1 MNEKEKN
8 PEIDSVDSVDE
19 KPTDSTTVAEPPKEE
34 EEYSHVL
41 ERKNMTTKEFNWLWA
56 GVLIQSFCMAFETQ
70 TSYGIS
76 GYVNQ
81 YLKASSLQAVLPTV
95 QAVIATA
102 MVPLYTKVSD
112 VFGRAPSLTFA
123 CLCYLIGVG
132 VEGSSDT
139 FTQLAVGQLILALGN
154 TGIQAL
160 SQVVIADTTSLLTRG
175 IMFAM
180 YDVGTIANIWIS
192 QALIDPITL
201 GGPPDKWRIGYIAGG
216 IVAGIGALALLIPL
230 WYVQRQ
236 LERRKVAQPP
246 HKTLKWLAHEFD
258 IPGAVLM
265 ILALSLVCLPLTLAK
280 RATGNWE
287 NPAIISMLLIGAICF
302 VLLFFWETRYASR
315 PILSIK
321 VWTNRTAFGSLM
333 IMFLLK
339 FMGHVAWQYLTQYF
353 VVSRDVTFGG
363 ANLLVRGYQVGWLVC
378 ELVAAL
384 WLKKFKRPRT
394 MVWFGVFLYCL
405 GIGLMIPARHPTAST
420 TFIVVAQVLGGAGSG
435 IAHLSCS
442 VLVTGVVHKRDI
454 ASVVGATQILIW
466 FGAGV
471 GGAIGGAIWTQ
482 HLPLR
487 LKEHIT
493 VPYDE
498 TRAMNEPLTYVKL
511 LPAETK
517 RQVVEAYSDSIKLMS
532 IVGLAFAVLALACA
546 SLLQHVDLEQDQDTQ
561 DRIAL
566 GEDVAKKTD
575 EEKVEIKN

>member
-1 MNEKEKN
+1 MHNGGNEE
-8 PEIDSVDSVDE
+8 E
-19 KPTDSTTVAEPPKEE
+19 KPVGVESNDASPAEEFN
-34 EEYSHVL
+34 HIL
-41 ERKNMTTKEFNWLWA
+41 ERKNMTKREFNWLWA
-56 GVLIQSFCMAFETQ
+56 GVLIQAFCMSFEVQ

-76 GYVNQ
+76 GYVNA

-123 CLCYLIGVG
+123 FVCYLTGVTI
-132 VEGSSDT
+132 EGSARS
-139 FTQLAVGQLILALGN
+139 FLQLAIGQMIYALGN
-154 TGIQAL
+154 TGVQAL

-216 IVAGIGALALLIPL
+216 VISGFGALALLFPL
-230 WYVQRQ
+230 WYVQGQ
-236 LERRKVAQPP
+236 LRRRNVVQPP
-246 HKTLKWLAHEFD
+246 RKNLNWLAHEFD
-258 IPGAVLM
+258 IPGAVLLT
-265 ILALSLVCLPLTLAK
+265 LALALVCLPLTLAK
-280 RATGNWE
+280 RAKGNWE
-287 NPAIISMLLIGAICF
+287 NPAIIIMLCVGVLCF
-302 VLLFFWETRYASR
+302 VLLFLWETRYATR

-333 IMFLLK
+333 VMFLLK

-353 VVSRDVTFGG
+353 VVSRDLSFGD
-363 ANLLVRGYQVGWLVC
+363 ANMLVRGYQIGWLVC
-378 ELVAAL
+378 QLIAAL
-384 WLKKFKRPRT
+384 LLKRYKKARL
-394 MVWFGVFLYCL
+394 MVWFGVFVYCL
-405 GIGLMIPARHPTAST
+405 GIGLMIPARHRTAPTA
-420 TFIVVAQVLGGAGSG
+420 FIVVAQVLGGAGAG
-435 IAHLSCS
+435 FAHLACS

-466 FGAGV
+466 FGSGI

-482 HLPLR
+482 YLPNR
-487 LKEHIT
+487 LQARVT
-493 VPYDE
+493 SAFDE
-498 TRAMNEPLTYVKL
+498 RRAMNDPLEYVRF

-517 RQVVEAYSDSIKLMS
+517 LQVIEAYSDAIKLMS
-532 IVGLAFAVLALACA
+532 IVGLAFAVLTLACA

-561 DRIAL
+561 DLIAM
-566 GEDVAKKTD
+566 GEEPVKKVD
-575 EEKVEIKN
+575 EEVLETKD